1 MGKFPL
7 CGLREGNQDEALHL
21 CSAAAA
27 TGSGKRCSSSGEML
41 PGLILV
47 GASRQGQGRVGSS
60 MALPQ
65 PDPKG
70 EQRGLEQKGSI
81 LSLLSPRNW
90 DSLLGGGGHGVSPSL
105 ADRREVLGVRLLHPL
120 SSFAISSAVTHPD
133 TQASWGFKMPHT
145 SW

>member
-27 TGSGKRCSSSGEML
+27 TGSGKRRSSSGQML
-41 PGLILV
+41 PGLVSV
-47 GASRQGQGRVGSS
+47 GASWQGQGRVGS

-65 PDPKG
+65 PDPER
-70 EQRGLEQKGSI
+70 EQRGSEQKGSI

-90 DSLLGGGGHGVSPSL
+90 DSLLGDTHGVSPSL